1 MARASTHIDDLAA
14 QIRGDMDILRAHMD
28 DSEEADHAFAAM
40 EGFVAIALR
49 IMAKTNPSKVRDAAR
64 TEWIKG
70 LMDGKPEVYK
80 PSK

>member
-1 MARASTHIDDLAA
+1 
-14 QIRGDMDILRAHMD
+14 
-28 DSEEADHAFAAM
+28 
-40 EGFVAIALR
+40 
-49 IMAKTNPSKVRDAAR
+49 MAKTNPSKVRDAAR